1 MIAKQNDRLTRLS
14 YASWWLTLAL
24 LTYGLLSPQPPQLSE
39 AILPAHLT
47 FWASKGVHL
56 GAFAGLA
63 MVAGLL
69 TVTPRHQKTLWA
81 VLVVYAALTE
91 YLQTFV
97 EGRYGC
103 FTDVCINVT
112 GITLGVG
119 LALGWRAASSLWAR
133 RPASATTTSTC

>member
-14 YASWWLTLAL
+14 YVGWWLALAL
-24 LTYGLLSPQPPQLSE
+24 LTYGLLSPQPPKMSA
-39 AILPAHLT
+39 AILPEHLT

-69 TVTPRHQKTLWA
+69 AITPRHQKALWA
-81 VLVVYAALTE
+81 TLVGYAALTE

-97 EGRYGC
+97 EGRWGC
-103 FTDVCINVT
+103 FTDVCINIP

-119 LALGWRAASSLWAR
+119 LALGWRIASSQWAR
-133 RPASATTTSTC
+133 RPASATTTPT